1 MGYQKLQGVR
11 ITPKGA
17 KNRFVK
23 QNWGVAQA
31 FGGWI
36 FSADCS
42 IGFSDKPTEINLK
55 IVLESD
61 SNTNLSIPQTFDI
74 SKDDLKCSAEEG
86 GSANESLFD
95 IDFNGVKFTDFVLFS
110 YSLDIQ
116 PQQKT
121 LSVSFQDYSV
131 LLNKIYIGLIKR
143 QGSEFIK
150 TSYAEG
156 EIPVV
161 CPDCQFSSY
170 TGVGQMFRDISFG
183 SYVGINGKTYDNF
196 QNFSY
201 SQIYDAWEQLYA
213 ISGISPSF
221 DLNGGYL
228 ILGTEEMYTEVCETI
243 PEVKYSFKQLRESLQ
258 MRGINFGGAF
268 TGAFVNNST
277 YTQSYIG
284 PLREVLNN
292 WCSDFGLQFYADG
305 KNFLALDLKKEI
317 DISKILEIA
326 DPKSSMGAAFDGGNI
341 ALSSY
346 NESYSLENTY
356 KQSVVTA
363 DVRPK
368 QVKTESKTVKNF
380 VRFTPLH
387 PLDFY
392 SPDFTTFDALTDNTR
407 STYLREVRGQY
418 FANSFNAGG
427 LASAKRLSNFTN
439 RTFKDIDTSI
449 ALSKYDKDL
458 RDIYCADKAIN
469 SLDFSLG
476 VLTFTKDTFAHFSA
490 LGFIPQ
496 RIVLDSVAKES
507 ILKAY
512 RSSNG
517 QNVSLHPDFYEIY
530 IGYYYESLRSEVS
543 SFESNWASSMYKYGV
558 LNMGTVG
565 DAPFVVRDRND
576 LLEPAGGLFGS
587 KGASLLRIT
596 NSFTPNAQLYPK
608 LIDAPYYNLLPYGTF
623 GFNTNNYYIASL
635 ENEWGTT
642 EQEFKQQL
650 YEPLSPICDQIFGD
664 SPSLQEIKRELPH
677 KTQQF
682 NIKDFTPS
690 FHTDLDKDMYA
701 NLRTILDN
709 LADEVT
715 DELGVFSISTDG
727 KNTTHRECAKIH
739 IAIIPNIRNHPN
751 VRISFTPN
759 DYYSAFNTKMVDTIK
774 RQQEDNYTQY
784 LKEKPKNICD
794 YSALT
799 QVCDGVLTTL
809 NQNNP
814 TNPSYS
820 CPNVDSPEMTLY
832 AGWPVFYS
840 SSNDPKLPPTTFKPS
855 SAGDLAHGNNARS
868 LDVSIIRNPVT
879 NFGSVGSDG
888 ESYYLELANNQ
899 IYSLRSY
906 SSSAKIVYPLSN
918 DPTHIGLSYIGVLQT
933 SLDRENRAPA
943 TLEIYGSPINSNY
956 NNTSSIKVIN
966 NNIDSDVAPI
976 LDPNTRR
983 FIKYATVITGSDSKT
998 LHTIKEYHD
1007 FISSLNSYQ
1016 STYPIKNAQFNVVGS
1031 PNLFGSFI
1039 PYLSP
1044 LSGLTNFNVSISD
1057 NGVETNLSFANKPP
1071 VLPNQEAILNKIG
1084 PRLKPK

>member
-11 ITPKGA
+11 ITPKGT

-23 QNWGVAQA
+23 QNWGVAEA

-61 SNTNLSIPQTFDI
+61 SNINLFIPRTFDI

-150 TSYAEG
+150 TSYAQG

-258 MRGINFGGAF
+258 IRGINFGGAF
-268 TGAFVNNST
+268 NDAFVNESP
-277 YTQSYIG
+277 YTQNYIG

-292 WCSDFGLQFYADG
+292 WCSD
-305 KNFLALDLKKEI
+305 FLALDLKKEI

-326 DPKSSMGAAFDGGNI
+326 DPKSSMGAEFDGGNI

-346 NESYSLENTY
+346 NESYSLESTY
-356 KQSVVTA
+356 KQSVITA

-368 QVKTESKTVKNF
+368 QVKTESKGVKNF
-380 VRFTPLH
+380 VRLTPLH

-392 SPDFTTFDALTDNTR
+392 SPDFTTFTASSDNTR
-407 STYLREVRGQY
+407 SSFLRDVQGEY
-418 FANSFNAGG
+418 FANSFNALGG
-427 LASAKRLSNFTN
+427 ADFKRLSNFTN
-439 RTFKDIDTSI
+439 RTFKDTDTAI
-449 ALSKYDKDL
+449 ALTKYDKDL
-458 RDIYCADKAIN
+458 RDIYCADRASH
-469 SLDFSLG
+469 SLDLDG
-476 VLTFTKDTFAHFSA
+476 GFTTDTYAHFSA

-496 RIVLDSVAKES
+496 RRVIDSVAKES
-507 ILKAY
+507 ILRAY
-512 RSSNG
+512 RSSNA
-517 QNVSLHPDFYEIY
+517 QNISLHPDFYDIY
-530 IGYYYESLRSEVS
+530 IGYYYESLKSEVS

-558 LNMGTVG
+558 LNMGTVE
-565 DAPFVVRDRND
+565 DAPFVIRDRND
-576 LLEPAGGLFGS
+576 LLQPSGGLFGS

-608 LIDAPYYNLLPYGTF
+608 LIDAPYYKLLPYGTF

-642 EQEFKQQL
+642 EQEFKEQL
-650 YEPLSPICDQIFGD
+650 YEPLSPICDKIFGD
-664 SPSLQEIKRELPH
+664 SPSLQQIKNELPH

-701 NLRTILDN
+701 NLRTVLDN

-727 KNTTHRECAKIH
+727 ENTTHRECAKLH
-739 IAIIPNIRNHPN
+739 IAIIPDIRTHPN
-751 VRISFTPN
+751 VRITFSPN
-759 DYYSAFNTKMVDTIK
+759 SYYSAFNTEMVKTVK
-774 RQQEDNYTQY
+774 KQLEDNYTQY

-799 QVCDGVLTTL
+799 QVCDGVLTNL
-809 NQNNP
+809 NQDNP

-820 CPNVDSPEMTLY
+820 CPNVDDSEMTLY

-840 SSNDPKLPPTTFKPS
+840 SSGDPKLPPTTFKPS
-855 SAGDLAHGNNARS
+855 SQGDLAHGNNARS
-868 LDVSIIRNPVT
+868 LDISIIRNPVT
-879 NFGSVGSDG
+879 NFGSVGSNG
-888 ESYYLELANNQ
+888 ESYYLELANQ
-899 IYSLRSY
+899 DIFSVST
-906 SSSAKIVYPLSN
+906 SSSSVRVVYPISN
-918 DPTHIGLSYIGVLQT
+918 NPIHPGLSYIGVLQT

-943 TLEIYGSPINSNY
+943 TLEIHGSPINSNY

-966 NNIDSDVAPI
+966 NNIDSDVAPM

-983 FIKYATVITGSDSKT
+983 FIKYATVITGSSGKT

-1039 PYLSP
+1039 PYLTP
-1044 LSGLTNFNVSISD
+1044 LSGLLNFNISISD

-1071 VLPNQEAILNKIG
+1071 VLPNQEAVLNKIG